1 VTVPDVP
8 DVPDVLDTPDAGPAA
23 IRGGAL
29 RVGGYAVGLVL
40 SLLGAA
46 LLFRHLGVDDTGRY
60 VTVFA
65 IVTVVQGLTEAGLT
79 TIGVREASTRTG
91 EARSEFIRDLL
102 GMRFVLTTIGVVLA
116 TLFAL
121 AAGYEQAMVIGT
133 IVVGAAVVVQNQQ
146 QTLGVSLMAR
156 LKMGWVAAADL
167 VRQAASALAIIALVI
182 AGASLLPF
190 FSAPLVG
197 ALLSIALTAWL
208 VRRDVPLIPAFRL
221 KTGLALLR
229 ETAPFAL
236 ASAAAVLY
244 FRIGVILMSLLAT
257 ASQVGYFGASFRVVE
272 VLSQVPTLAVTAMFP
287 IVARAARDD
296 EDRLAY
302 AVQRT
307 FEGGLLAGAALS
319 LAVGV
324 AAPFAIQVVAGDG
337 FAPAADVLRIQSA
350 SLVVSFVGLAWALGL
365 LSLHRHRALLVV
377 NLVAL
382 GVTSVL
388 VALLASKGAETVAW
402 VALGGDVLLA
412 SSTGIALARA
422 RRSLRPDL
430 RRLLPVGLAAG
441 AGVGVAL
448 LLHVHSAVEAAVAV
462 GVYFAICLPLRAVP
476 AELIA
481 EVRGVLR
488 RGRPT

>member
-1 VTVPDVP
+1 MTE
-8 DVPDVLDTPDAGPAA
+8 PDVLDTTAAGPAA

-29 RVGGYAVGLVL
+29 RVAGYAVGLVL

-79 TIGVREASTRTG
+79 TIGLREASTRTG
-91 EARSEFIRDLL
+91 EARAEFIRDLL
-102 GMRFVLTTIGVVLA
+102 GMRLVLTTVGVLFA

-121 AAGYEQAMVIGT
+121 AAGYEEAMVIGT
-133 IVVGAAVVVQNQQ
+133 LVVGAAVVVQNQQ

-156 LKMGWVAAADL
+156 LRMGWVATADL
-167 VRQAASALAIIALVI
+167 VRQAASAAAIIALVV

-190 FSAPLVG
+190 FTAPLVG
-197 ALLSIALTAWL
+197 AVLSIALTAWL
-208 VRRDVPLIPAFRL
+208 VRRDVPLAPAFRM
-221 KTGLALLR
+221 GPALALLR
-229 ETAPFAL
+229 ETLPFAL

-244 FRIGVILMSLLAT
+244 FRIGVILMSLLAS
-257 ASQVGYFGASFRVVE
+257 ASQVGYFGASFRVIE
-272 VLSQVPTLAVTAMFP
+272 VLSVVPTLAVTAMFP

-296 EDRLAY
+296 DERLAY

-307 FEGGLLAGAALS
+307 FEGGLLAGGALS

-382 GVTSVL
+382 GVTSGL
-388 VALLASKGAETVAW
+388 VGLLASHGAQTVAW

-412 SSTGIALARA
+412 TSTGIALARA

-430 RRLLPVGLAAG
+430 RRLVPVAIAAAAG
-441 AGVGVAL
+441 VAVAL
-448 LLHVHSAVEAAVAV
+448 VLNLHPAIEAALAVAV
-462 GVYFAICLPLRAVP
+462 YLGLCLVLRAVP
-476 AELIA
+476 GELTQ
-481 EVRGVLR
+481 EVRALLR
-488 RGRPT
+488 RRRVTR